1 MWQSAEIDA
10 LKEICSD
17 LKQLLAGCLPRTL
30 ASGKVWKLKNSQAIV
45 WGMGSIWHA
54 TMFSGTATVESDFLL
69 INGEENDFCSNL
81 TDFSI
86 EGILYSKQYFELL
99 GVASNMNA

>member
-1 MWQSAEIDA
+1 
-10 LKEICSD
+10 
-17 LKQLLAGCLPRTL
+17 
-30 ASGKVWKLKNSQAIV
+30 
-45 WGMGSIWHA
+45 
-54 TMFSGTATVESDFLL
+54 MFSGTATVESDFLL